1 MTNAIPLIDISPFLH
16 GSDAERRA
24 VAKAVNAACADIG
37 FLLVSGHGI
46 PASLIDRMRSFSTT
60 FFDRPLKEKLRYRM
74 PTDRYRGFIALGNE
88 ALAYSLDEKT
98 PPDVKES
105 FSIGPVDTPDDA
117 YHRAAAPANFFAPNM
132 WPEGLPEFRSTWT
145 TYYRRMEELAGT
157 LMRIF
162 AMASSQLPSLAST
175 WRPPSAPSG
184 LTMVRLP

>member
-46 PASLIDRMRSFSTT
+46 PASLIDRMRSVSTA
-60 FFDRPLKEKLRYRM
+60 FFARPLEEKLRYRM
-74 PTDRYRGFIALGNE
+74 PADRYRGFIALGNE

-117 YHRAAAPANFFAPNM
+117 YHRAAAPPTSSRPTCGPRACPSSAASGPPTTAAWRS
-132 WPEGLPEFRSTWT
+132 WP
-145 TYYRRMEELAGT
+145 RR
-157 LMRIF
+157 
-162 AMASSQLPSLAST
+162 
-175 WRPPSAPSG
+175 
-184 LTMVRLP
+184 